1 MVRPIVT
8 IDKIIEKKRYITIVD
23 KETYDNF
30 EKNTNHAVAFSM
42 ERAKELA
49 KDALKKIKKNP
60 NKRYCVN
67 LLYADKWRASKTFIN
82 DGDLKFPDESIPRES
97 SGNTDLY
104 DYVYGI
110 QIIELD

>member
-60 NKRYCVN
+60 NKRYGVN

-82 DGDLKFPDESIPRES
+82 DGDLKFPDESIPKDYNK
-97 SGNTDLY
+97 NTDLY